1 MFERSMHVDQTEAE
15 WREAHEKA
23 NEWWHSTEAKRGA
36 VEWLKAHYPAS
47 TWADPVHH
55 RSFQVAVC
63 RLNLTVAHYRE
74 YGHPDFTYD
83 DLTRDNLADVLYYA
97 GVESPLLTLPTDY
110 SDFFHTAATA
120 QPAIL
125 D

>member
-1 MFERSMHVDQTEAE
+1 MFEKNTHVSQTEAE

-36 VEWLKAHYPAS
+36 VEWLKSHYPES
-47 TWADPVHH
+47 TWNDPVHH

-74 YGHPDFTYD
+74 YGHPDFDYD

-97 GVESPLLTLPTDY
+97 AVENPLLDLPKDY
-110 SDFFHTAATA
+110 SDFFRKEH
-120 QPAIL
+120 QC
-125 D
+125 

>member
-1 MFERSMHVDQTEAE
+1 MFEKNMHVSQTEAE

-36 VEWLKAHYPAS
+36 VEWLKTHYPAS
-47 TWADPVHH
+47 TWDDPVHH

-63 RLNLTVAHYRE
+63 RLALTVARYRE
-74 YGHPDFTYD
+74 YGHPGFGYD
-83 DLTRDNLADVLYYA
+83 NLTRDDLADVLYRA
-97 GVESPLLTLPTDY
+97 GVESPLLDLPTDY
-110 SDFFHTAATA
+110 VAFFQSDCR
-120 QPAIL
+120 